1 MPFKKG
7 LAAAAVMIGVVG
19 GGLMVASPASAATSN
34 CPSGALCVWKDTAY
48 RTAGSDSALVGFQN
62 YVDNYAYYSYGGY
75 SANDSITSVY
85 NNGNTSTV
93 YMYIDKNF
101 SGYEFQLGR
110 GTGDGDLSNTVGAVP
125 TSAWNDKTSSGEF
138 V

>member
-1 MPFKKG
+1 MSFKKG

-62 YVDNYAYYSYGGY
+62 YVDNYAFYSFAGY

-85 NNGNTSTV
+85 DNGNT
-93 YMYIDKNF
+93 
-101 SGYEFQLGR
+101 
-110 GTGDGDLSNTVGAVP
+110 
-125 TSAWNDKTSSGEF
+125 
-138 V
+138 

>member
-1 MPFKKG
+1 MSFKKV
-7 LAAAAVMIGVVG
+7 LAAGAVVLGVLG
-19 GGLMVASPASAATSN
+19 AGIMVASPASAATSN
-34 CPSGALCVWKDTAY
+34 CPSGATCVWKDTAY
-48 RTAGSDSALVGFQN
+48 KTAGSDSALIGFQN
-62 YVDNYAYYSYGGY
+62 FVANYASYTYGGY

-93 YMYIDKNF
+93 SMYIDKNYSGFEF
-101 SGYEFQLGR
+101 SLVR

-125 TSAWNDKTSSGEF
+125 TSAWNDVTSSGQF